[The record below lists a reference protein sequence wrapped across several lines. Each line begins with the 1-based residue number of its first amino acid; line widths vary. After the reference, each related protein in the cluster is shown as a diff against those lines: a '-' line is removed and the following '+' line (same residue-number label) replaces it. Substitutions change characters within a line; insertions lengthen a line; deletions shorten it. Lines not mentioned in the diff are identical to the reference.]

1 MLYKEEIKQ
10 KIAEL
15 ELKISKQ
22 TTRSFELEVE
32 LNRLK
37 LAEFEEDLRETPG
50 DSGVQFLKG

>member
-15 ELKISKQ
+15 ELKISQQ

-37 LAEFEEDLRETPG
+37 IAEFE
-50 DSGVQFLKG
+50 